1 MFRHALAMLP
11 IIALSACARVGFDTG
26 VWEDSQEWW
35 LCEHVESR
43 YSALVIAETTTLDPW
58 SSIEFMIYDDD
69 QFHALHLFDYG
80 DGLWRVEA
88 NRWEAVV
95 DSNSCGPLTICIK
108 LRN

>member
-35 LCEHVESR
+35 LCDHVESR
-43 YSALVIAETTTLDPW
+43 YSALVIAETTTPDPW

-69 QFHALHLFDYG
+69 QFHALSLFDYG

-88 NRWEAVV
+88 NLLELDCYSDDLGGDFVYYE
-95 DSNSCGPLTICIK
+95 
-108 LRN
+108 